1 MTTADAMT
9 IVRSYVDAAN
19 AGDAE
24 AMAALS
30 APGFVHHSGAGDLDV
45 DGVREGLAYY
55 RAAFPDFRYDLD
67 ELLLV
72 DGGSAVVARWTM
84 RGTHRGDF
92 FGLAGTGRTFASPG
106 LSIHRISDGR
116 IVEDWEYSDD
126 IGQMR
131 QLGFRLRPPDQSP
144 V

>member
-1 MTTADAMT
+1 MTTPDAIT
-9 IVRSYVDAAN
+9 VARAYVDAAN
-19 AGDAE
+19 AGDIE
-24 AMAALS
+24 AMAALT
-30 APGFVHHSGAGDLDV
+30 APGFVHHSGAGDLDM

-55 RAAFPDFRYDLD
+55 RAAFPDFRYDLA

-92 FGLAGTGRTFASPG
+92 FGVEGTGRTFASPG

-116 IVEDWEYSDD
+116 IVAAHPL
-126 IGQMR
+126 Q
-131 QLGFRLRPPDQSP
+131 
-144 V
+144 